1 MPLLDHFRPPL
12 STQRH
17 WESFH
22 TTWASAIADTLNQVW
37 LPEGYFAEEQLH
49 PSARVE
55 IDVAAF
61 EERSGEARDSGVATA
76 VAGRKVWSPPAP
88 SWTIPAIFPDGV
100 EVLVFSSEGGPSL
113 VGAIE
118 LVSPGNKDRPES
130 RRAFAIKYASYLHQ
144 GVGLVIVDV
153 VTSRLANLHNEMMRL
168 LEQSPTNQL
177 SNSAALYAVAYRP
190 LRRGEE
196 DQIDI
201 WPHELAIGKA
211 MPDLPLSLGGD
222 LVVPVTLEAAYEDA
236 CRRRRL

>member
-22 TTWASAIADTLNQVW
+22 TTWASAIADALNEVW

-61 EERSGEARDSGVATA
+61 DEGGVADANSVATA
-76 VAGRKVWSPPAP
+76 VAGRRVWSPPAP
-88 SWTIPAIFPDGV
+88 SWTIPAIFPEGV

-113 VGAIE
+113 VGAID

-130 RRAFAIKYASYLHQ
+130 RRAFAIKCASYLHQ
-144 GVGLVIVDV
+144 GIGLVIVDV
-153 VTSRLANLHNEMMRL
+153 VTSRLANLHNEIMRL
-168 LEQSPTNQL
+168 LERPAENQL
-177 SNSAALYAVAYRP
+177 PDVASLYAVAYRP
-190 LRRGEE
+190 LRRGDD

-201 WPHELAIGKA
+201 WPQTLAIGQP
-211 MPDLPLSLGGD
+211 MPEMPLALGAD

>member
-22 TTWASAIADTLNQVW
+22 TTWASAIADALNEAW

-55 IDVAAF
+55 IDVATF
-61 EERSGEARDSGVATA
+61 EDVGSTAAGGAATA
-76 VAGRKVWSPPAP
+76 VSPRKVWSPPAP
-88 SWTIPAIFPDGV
+88 TWTIPGLFPEGV
-100 EVLVFSSEGGPSL
+100 EVLVFNSEGGPSL
-113 VGAIE
+113 VGAVE

-130 RRAFAIKYASYLHQ
+130 RRGFAIKCASYLHQ
-144 GVGLVIVDV
+144 GIGLVVVDV
-153 VTSRLANLHNEMMRL
+153 VTSRLANLHNEIMRL
-168 LEQSPTNQL
+168 LDRSAENQL
-177 SNSAALYAVAYRP
+177 SDSAALYAVSYRP
-190 LRRGEE
+190 LRRGDE

-201 WPHELAIGKA
+201 WPKELAIGQP
-211 MPDLPLSLGGD
+211 MPEMPLALGVN
-222 LVVPVTLEAAYEDA
+222 LLVPVTLEAAYEDA